1 MPEAF
6 PECNPT
12 RNAPVRALNA
22 VYQNITAKSMLVIVS
37 VSCAPTALAAAFVQA
52 QIDPTTPP
60 ATVVAE
66 AGAPAGVAMTLYD
79 CISFLVPSGW
89 FYSVANAGGLAVL
102 LYWEEI
108 QF

>member
-12 RNAPVRALNA
+12 RVAPVRALNA
-22 VYQNITAKSMLVIVS
+22 IYQNIGAKSILVIVS
-37 VSCAPTALAAAFVQA
+37 VSCSPTGIAADFVQA

-89 FYSVANAGGLAVL
+89 FYRVANAGGLAVL

>member
-12 RNAPVRALNA
+12 RTAPVRALNA
-22 VYQNITAKSMLVIVS
+22 IYQNTTAKSMLVIVS
-37 VSCAPTALAAAFVQA
+37 VSCSPTGVATAFVQA
-52 QIDPTTPP
+52 QIDPTSPP

-66 AGAPAGVAMTLYD
+66 AGAPAGVIMTLYD
-79 CISFLVPSGW
+79 CVSFLVPSGW
-89 FYSVANAGGLAVL
+89 FYSVANVAGAVL